1 MQYHFFDV
9 FGPKESISAAT
20 FMIQGQ
26 GHSWNEKIHNGC
38 QFPIL
43 EPIFQYIFL
52 NIYHRKL
59 LKGTFLMSKDMA
71 SSNLTLIV
79 G

>member
-26 GHSWNEKIHNGC
+26 GQNGKIQNGC
-38 QFPIL
+38 QFLIL
-43 EPIFQYIFL
+43 EPIFNRF
-52 NIYHRKL
+52 
-59 LKGTFLMSKDMA
+59 S
-71 SSNLTLIV
+71 
-79 G
+79 